1 MATPLLLSDL
11 FIYPVKSLG
20 GIRLTEA
27 VVESRGLRHDRRW
40 LIVNERNQFMTQRQ
54 TAAMAHLKVAPA
66 YNGFLLT
73 HQQRPEL
80 LPLYVPF
87 EGTPERTL
95 FVTIWDDMVFGW
107 RARPE
112 CDEWL
117 SEALGQPCKLVY
129 MSDMVRRDVEPEHN
143 PEGQLVS
150 FADGY
155 PFLLVG
161 QESLAD
167 LNGRLAEPVRLD
179 RFRPNLVFSG
189 GAAFAEDGWAEFTVG
204 GVAFRAVRACG
215 RCILTTI
222 DQNTA
227 QKNSA
232 GEPLRTLA
240 SYRTQGGKAMFGQ
253 NVTTGGKGRLRLGD
267 APGRHQLQSLTG
279 SSGFSPTVV
288 FWPGTLVLCQVQKFI
303 LFLKTQCCLRIV
315 QNQQNPGC
323 PVLVGYVLVFVL

>member
-1 MATPLLLSDL
+1 MAAPLLLTDL
-11 FIYPVKSLG
+11 YIYPVKSLG

-27 VVESRGLRHDRRW
+27 QVEARGLRHDRRW

-54 TAAMAHLKVAPA
+54 TAAMAHLKVSAA
-66 YNGFLLT
+66 YNGFLLS

-80 LPLYVPF
+80 LPLFVPF
-87 EGTPERTL
+87 VGTPEKTL
-95 FVTIWDDMVFGW
+95 FVTIWDDMVFAW

-155 PFLLVG
+155 PFLLIG
-161 QESLAD
+161 QESLAE
-167 LNGRLAEPVRLD
+167 LNGRLDEPVGMD

-189 GAAFAEDGWAEFTVG
+189 GEAFAEDDWADFQVG
-204 GVAFRAVRACG
+204 DVPFRAVRACG
-215 RCILTTI
+215 RCVLTTI
-222 DQNTA
+222 NQHTA
-227 QKNSA
+227 QKSPA

-240 SYRTQGGKAMFGQ
+240 TYRTQGGKVMFGQ
-253 NVTTGGKGRLRLGD
+253 NVTGPGYGVLRVGD
-267 APGRHQLQSLTG
+267 ALT
-279 SSGFSPTVV
+279 
-288 FWPGTLVLCQVQKFI
+288 VLNRKA
-303 LFLKTQCCLRIV
+303 
-315 QNQQNPGC
+315 
-323 PVLVGYVLVFVL
+323 